1 MIPRLS
7 PNIELSQ
14 FSKNFLKSSTV
25 AEFEKAF
32 AELSSSRFAIA
43 FPYGRT
49 AILCLLKALGLHRK
63 KILCPAFTCVVVP
76 HAITFCEIFL
86 IFIDIL
92 EVSFFLDFNLA
103 SVVPSLI
110 RRSVRSSRPQFMVNP
125 CPRSISGI
133 QEKDLISMLFRIART
148 VFFVRATVQQYIRR
162 AYGCIY

>member
-7 PNIELSQ
+7 PNIEWSQ
-14 FSKNFLKSSTV
+14 FSENFLKFSTV

-76 HAITFCEIFL
+76 HAITFSENFP
-86 IFIDIL
+86 IFIDSMQD
-92 EVSFFLDFNLA
+92 SFLMDFNLA
-103 SVVPSLI
+103 SEVPSLDQEVGAI
-110 RRSVRSSRPQFMVNP
+110 IATQLWSTFA
-125 CPRSISGI
+125 PRSTSGI
-133 QEKDLISMLFRIART
+133 QEKEPPYLCNSGLCAQ
-148 VFFVRATVQQYIRR
+148 FFL
-162 AYGCIY
+162 